1 MILNVCV
8 FSLGNCL
15 DAKKTIKFPIIAFG
29 VVTFF
34 QPGQGV
40 SDYQHATDYSHED
53 VFEVG

>member
-1 MILNVCV
+1 MQ
-8 FSLGNCL
+8 
-15 DAKKTIKFPIIAFG
+15 KKTIKFTIIAFG

-40 SDYQHATDYSHED
+40 SDCQHATDYSHED

>member
-1 MILNVCV
+1 MCV
-8 FSLGNCL
+8 FLVWEIVL
-15 DAKKTIKFPIIAFG
+15 MQKKTIKFPIIAFG

-40 SDYQHATDYSHED
+40 SDCQHATDYSHED